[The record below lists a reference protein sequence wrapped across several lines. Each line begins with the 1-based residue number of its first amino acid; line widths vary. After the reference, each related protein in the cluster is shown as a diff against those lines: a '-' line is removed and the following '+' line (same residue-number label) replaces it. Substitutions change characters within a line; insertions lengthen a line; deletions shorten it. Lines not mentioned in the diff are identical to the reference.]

1 VIAAERK
8 PHRRGIGTKEIM
20 RKKREGDGEWGQVE
34 KQQAANTKQQ
44 ASLPRH
50 RSYESGTGRQASTAK
65 AKAAS
70 GRPVKGGNGAGNKGI
85 ISET

>member
-1 VIAAERK
+1 MGNGGRSKTSPANLLNLLNL
-8 PHRRGIGTKEIM
+8 
-20 RKKREGDGEWGQVE
+20 QVE
-34 KQQAANTKQQ
+34 NQQAANTKQQ

-50 RSYESGTGRQASTAK
+50 RSYESGAGRQASTAK

-70 GRPVKGGNGAGNKGI
+70 GRPVKGGNGAGKKGTS

>member
-1 VIAAERK
+1 MK
-8 PHRRGIGTKEIM
+8 N
-20 RKKREGDGEWGQVE
+20 GEWGQVE
-34 KQQAANTKQQ
+34 NQQAANTKQQ

-70 GRPVKGGNGAGNKGI
+70 GRPVTVE
-85 ISET
+85 SEITENRAH